1 MATIYFIWVW
11 ELDNL
16 SLPNFLSTLTFNLWI
31 IIFQLCKIVMLGFN
45 GDPEHGMTQNKS
57 LYLVMGLENKK
68 LAHFME
74 GN

>member
-1 MATIYFIWVW
+1 MQNCHAW
-11 ELDNL
+11 
-16 SLPNFLSTLTFNLWI
+16 FLIEIQNMG
-31 IIFQLCKIVMLGFN
+31 C
-45 GDPEHGMTQNKS
+45 TQNKS